1 MPWFARA
8 CPRRLTNRSE
18 VPSTLIDV
26 KQVLQQVRNRSV
38 EQHGGKSFLV
48 FFSGSG
54 RRNQR
59 SDGGTVV
66 TCPTPMFPKSGNIRW
81 TPCPVDAVKSCTRRR
96 RTPLN
101 TPTRHAARGTS
112 VSAALSSL
120 HAARDPQPE
129 GVLHDGREDCK
140 DDQQDDHKNDQARAS
155 RDDPPTATTTPSTPI
170 SSLPSPVP
178 LSIFSTCSPFG
189 TSNHV

>member
-48 FFSGSG
+48 FFQVRVDATNGAT
-54 RRNQR
+54 
-59 SDGGTVV
+59 GGTV
-66 TCPTPMFPKSGNIRW
+66 TCPTPMFPNSGNIRW

-120 HAARDPQPE
+120 HAARDLRPE

-140 DDQQDDHKNDQARAS
+140 DDPQDDRKNDQARAS
-155 RDDPPTATTTPSTPI
+155 RDDPPTATTTTSQVQR
-170 SSLPSPVP
+170 LPGCQSAP
-178 LSIFSTCSPFG
+178 
-189 TSNHV
+189 